1 MNYQNKNIYIES
13 DSKSGFSLIEL
24 IVSLTLF
31 VTITALSSASI
42 ISVVN
47 ASNQARVSG
56 QALNVITFAIEDLVR
71 NARIGTSFH
80 CDNSS
85 NGALDTPADCGFDT
99 GDASGELFAFESK
112 DGDRLNPGDQYVY
125 YWDSA
130 NQEFHKS
137 TDSFDSHINMLSDG
151 IKLTNFEVQVEG
163 SDINDTIQP
172 RAKFS
177 FTFTYDYKGTTI
189 PVTYETSVTSRTLDV
204 E

>member
-1 MNYQNKNIYIES
+1 MNYQNKNIYKVG

-31 VTITALSSASI
+31 VSITALSSASI

-71 NARIGTSFH
+71 NARIGTNYRCTNNLTYFP
-80 CDNSS
+80 
-85 NGALDTPADCGFDT
+85 DTPKNCGFEMGQST
-99 GDASGELFAFESK
+99 KRGFLFESK